1 MPKDMSMSLL
11 RALVIRL
18 VNLVIV
24 LLVVLIIIAAVL
36 SGPASQIL
44 KSNIERQASEQ
55 VAALMLHHPMTPA
68 QANQLRQKL
77 ISQLEAAY
85 GLNQPVFLRV
95 FFILYNILSFN
106 WGFSYFPNSYGVP
119 SGRVVSIIM
128 SALPGTVIL
137 DTLGI
142 MLSAV
147 IGIWL
152 GLRAALKYGTL
163 YDRAVIYYGAV
174 DNGIP
179 QWWVGILMILV
190 FAVDLRLMHSP
201 VAFPYGGIVSSQYY
215 NVWLYNPL
223 KALVTPSILLDLLY
237 HMVLPMVTVLVV
249 NIGSWAYFAR
259 SIVLN
264 IARED
269 YVFFAKVKGLPQNH
283 IVNKYIMRPAMPQIL
298 TSIFITIPFVLFG
311 GFLLTEAVF
320 HWWGLGYVLNI
331 AIVGVPSPDM
341 PVILAV
347 TYMSTLL
354 YIILVFILE
363 ILYYVLDPRIR
374 EGTGG

>member
-1 MPKDMSMSLL
+1 MSLL

-18 VNLVIV
+18 INLVVV

-85 GLNQPVFLRV
+85 GLNQPIFLRV
-95 FFILYNILSFN
+95 FFILYNIMSFN

-163 YDRAVIYYGAV
+163 YDRTVIYYGAV

-201 VAFPYGGIVSSQYY
+201 ITFPYGGIVSSKYY
-215 NVWLYNPL
+215 NIWLYDPL

-249 NIGSWAYFAR
+249 NVGGWAYFAR

-283 IVNKYIMRPAMPQIL
+283 IVNRYIMRPAMPQIL

-374 EGTGG
+374 ESAGG